1 MASVPVELVLK
12 GGGQVEASLGR
23 VEASIDR
30 VEKGVSQKIAG
41 AFSKVAK
48 GGALAATAA
57 VVGFGKA
64 ALESAVEIRNLSKIS
79 GASTDALQRLGRIA
93 KQSGGDADDVA
104 DAFREMQ
111 LRLAEVAELGTG
123 PAHDALK
130 IIGVSLADLEGMSPD
145 QTFDTLRDAISQV
158 EDPALQLFAAEEL
171 LGGSAERLNAIVSQS
186 PEAFDKAT
194 AAIGD
199 NTVLSESQ
207 IETLAR
213 MREQWTQL
221 SARIQVAIATALEK
235 VLPVLKSIAG
245 FIKRNWQPILAGAA
259 VAVGALSAAL
269 VHAAVVA
276 IPPLILKVKA
286 LTAALLANPIG
297 LVVAALAAL
306 AVGLTLAWQKSERFR
321 TVVTGAFR
329 VVATVVGKVVSTM
342 LDSLA
347 GLLDGIADI
356 ADKFTWL
363 PGAVGDAVEE
373 VRDAIGGAGD
383 TLREWGDNV
392 EAKLDAV
399 AGAFEDFADRG
410 EEAVDRVSARVSRGL
425 GKVRDEMETTTAA
438 TFRFAAEGVR
448 AYADMV
454 NRQDALDRQR
464 ERSTQSWLRTQK
476 TSLADALTAFARYTE
491 SMAGTQA
498 QRIKTAYDLLTSA
511 SRSSAKAVTAS
522 TAKKLSE
529 SDRLAR
535 GLVVTMRNAC
545 GAVTGF
551 KQCVDGVVVEFDE
564 NMDRILSDAD
574 KLASGIAVPITNAC
588 GTVTGFKQCV
598 DGMVVEF
605 DENMQ
610 RVEGA
615 ADRMASGVSAAVS
628 RTARIWEDLSITF
641 EGGATPADITN
652 AQLRR
657 VAAMVTSPRKTASE
671 VTALDIAKRN
681 RLGAIS
687 HRRVEFKLQDLVDR
701 GLEDSV
707 AANALRSRL
716 EASSKLFKNF
726 EKRYTTNRPENFD
739 DLPALA
745 RGGIVTRPTL
755 AMIGEAGPEA
765 VVPLDRAGG
774 DLHVTIELDGSRL
787 GEAIVRNVNEA
798 SRRGELLT
806 VGRFDD

>member
-30 VEKGVSQKIAG
+30 VERGVSQKIAG

-64 ALESAVEIRNLSKIS
+64 ALETAVEIRNLSKIS

-363 PGAVGDAVEE
+363 PGAVGDAMEK
-373 VRDAIGGAGD
+373 VRDGLSKAGD
-383 TLREWGDNV
+383 TLRGWGDTV
-392 EAKLDAV
+392 EGKLDAA

-425 GKVRDEMETTTAA
+425 GKVRDEMEVTTQA

-454 NRQDALDRQR
+454 DRQDALDRQR

-476 TSLADALTAFARYTE
+476 TALADALIAFARYTE
-491 SMAGTQA
+491 SMVGTQA
-498 QRIKTAYDLLTSA
+498 QRLKTAYDLLTSA
-511 SRSSAKAVTAS
+511 SRDSAKAVTAS

-529 SDRLAR
+529 SERLAQ
-535 GLVVTMRNAC
+535 GLLVTMRNAC
-545 GAVTGF
+545 GTVTGF

-598 DGMVVEF
+598 DGVVVEF
-605 DENMQ
+605 DEGMNRIEKSSERMTSTVTRNLQ
-610 RVEGA
+610 AAAETLGA
-615 ADRMASGVSAAVS
+615 ETLATRAVD
-628 RTARIWEDLSITF
+628 RTATHIRTAGGRTIRNPNFWSPQDRREYWEGVRARYESKGIDTTKVEKIIS
-641 EGGATPADITN
+641 DI
-652 AQLRR
+652 
-657 VAAMVTSPRKTASE
+657 
-671 VTALDIAKRN
+671 
-681 RLGAIS
+681 
-687 HRRVEFKLQDLVDR
+687 
-701 GLEDSV
+701 
-707 AANALRSRL
+707 
-716 EASSKLFKNF
+716 
-726 EKRYTTNRPENFD
+726 
-739 DLPALA
+739 PALA

-765 VVPLDRAGG
+765 VVPLSSAGG
-774 DLHVTIELDGSRL
+774 RRTLEINLHLDRQVLSSFVL
-787 GEAIVRNVNEA
+787 EDVNEHIRQG
-798 SRRGELLT
+798 S
-806 VGRFDD
+806 VDVF

>member
-30 VEKGVSQKIAG
+30 VERGVSQKIAG

-213 MREQWTQL
+213 MREQWAQL

-329 VVATVVGKVVSTM
+329 VVATVVGKVVSTL

-347 GLLDGIADI
+347 GLLDGIAAV

-425 GKVRDEMETTTAA
+425 GKVRDEMEVTTQA

-454 NRQDALDRQR
+454 DRQDALDRQR

-545 GAVTGF
+545 GTVTGF

-605 DENMQ
+605 DEGMQ
-610 RVEGA
+610 RVEKSSE
-615 ADRMASGVSAAVS
+615 RMASTVAQNIQAAAETLGAETLATRAVD
-628 RTARIWEDLSITF
+628 RTATHIRTAGGRTIRNPNFWSPQDRREYWEGVRARYESKGIDT
-641 EGGATPADITN
+641 T
-652 AQLRR
+652 
-657 VAAMVTSPRKTASE
+657 
-671 VTALDIAKRN
+671 
-681 RLGAIS
+681 
-687 HRRVEFKLQDLVDR
+687 RVEKIISDI
-701 GLEDSV
+701 
-707 AANALRSRL
+707 
-716 EASSKLFKNF
+716 
-726 EKRYTTNRPENFD
+726 
-739 DLPALA
+739 PALA

-755 AMIGEAGPEA
+755 AMIGESGPEA
-765 VVPLDRAGG
+765 VVPLDRGGG

>member
-30 VEKGVSQKIAG
+30 VERGVSQKIAG

-213 MREQWTQL
+213 MREQWAQL

-410 EEAVDRVSARVSRGL
+410 EDAVDRVSARVSRGL
-425 GKVRDEMETTTAA
+425 GKVRDEMEVTTQA

-454 NRQDALDRQR
+454 DRQDALDRQR

-491 SMAGTQA
+491 SMAGTQV

-545 GAVTGF
+545 GTVTGF

-605 DENMQ
+605 DEGMQ
-610 RVEGA
+610 RVEKSSE
-615 ADRMASGVSAAVS
+615 RMASTVAQNIQAAAETLGAETLATRAVD
-628 RTARIWEDLSITF
+628 RTATHIRTAGGRTIRNPNFWSPQDRREYWEGVRARYESKGIDT
-641 EGGATPADITN
+641 T
-652 AQLRR
+652 
-657 VAAMVTSPRKTASE
+657 
-671 VTALDIAKRN
+671 
-681 RLGAIS
+681 
-687 HRRVEFKLQDLVDR
+687 RVEKIISDI
-701 GLEDSV
+701 
-707 AANALRSRL
+707 
-716 EASSKLFKNF
+716 
-726 EKRYTTNRPENFD
+726 
-739 DLPALA
+739 PALA

-755 AMIGEAGPEA
+755 AMIGESGPEA
-765 VVPLDRAGG
+765 VVPLDRGGG

>member
-30 VEKGVSQKIAG
+30 VERGVSQKIAG

-425 GKVRDEMETTTAA
+425 GKVRDEMEVTTQA

-454 NRQDALDRQR
+454 DRQDALDRQR

-610 RVEGA
+610 RVEDA
-615 ADRMASGVSAAVS
+615 ADRMASGV
-628 RTARIWEDLSITF
+628 
-641 EGGATPADITN
+641 
-652 AQLRR
+652 
-657 VAAMVTSPRKTASE
+657 PRQWA
-671 VTALDIAKRN
+671 
-681 RLGAIS
+681 G
-687 HRRVEFKLQDLVDR
+687 
-701 GLEDSV
+701 
-707 AANALRSRL
+707 
-716 EASSKLFKNF
+716 
-726 EKRYTTNRPENFD
+726 RPESG
-739 DLPALA
+739 
-745 RGGIVTRPTL
+745 RICRSHSK
-755 AMIGEAGPEA
+755 AGQLLRISLMLSSE
-765 VVPLDRAGG
+765 
-774 DLHVTIELDGSRL
+774 GSRL
-787 GEAIVRNVNEA
+787 WSHHPGRPPVR
-798 SRRGELLT
+798 SRPWT
-806 VGRFDD
+806 